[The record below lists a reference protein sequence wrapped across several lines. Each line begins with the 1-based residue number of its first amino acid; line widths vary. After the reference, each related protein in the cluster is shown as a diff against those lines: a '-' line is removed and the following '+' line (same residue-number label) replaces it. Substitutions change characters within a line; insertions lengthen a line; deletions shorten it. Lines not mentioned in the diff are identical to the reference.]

1 MNNIIMNASNILIS
15 ELKSNR
21 RYMALSMRMF
31 STRENLNHVAV
42 TEAFIDN
49 IIANKEE
56 YICMPLCADV
66 PKMKKKDYR
75 GLTHLYDAK
84 SGTFLADVIGG
95 FYDFE
100 KVSDE
105 FGISLIG
112 HARVNKRIEAVCTAI
127 EELYANNA
135 LNFSF
140 EISAGEL
147 REENGITIVDAS
159 DNNELTAMAVVSV
172 PAYPESKALD
182 LVAEAKPTIED
193 FYENTKFIAAEM
205 DLETVRW
212 KFFDALYE
220 YKSEEAWHMRP
231 VLFCYDCVILYDD
244 QEGKSY
250 KCEYIVQG
258 DELILKDFYEIKYM
272 RAEKGSENEMEMNEA
287 MKAEL
292 EEELK
297 KKEAEL
303 KAEGE
308 DTPADPDAPTD
319 PDAPADP
326 DPADPDPTDPD
337 PTDPDPVEEPVVEP
351 AAPEE
356 NVIGTEPVRASGEA
370 ETTIEVA
377 EDLPIVEEEQ
387 EDRDDPE
394 DQNEPEDKEDE
405 DELIALRKHCAELE
419 AQIEALNQ
427 VKAELDQIKAEREK
441 AELDEKKNELREY
454 AIAEGLN
461 VEDETVARAIDE
473 MDHAALMSEVMSKKN
488 SKKEADTQVAYV
500 ASFDIGVKGT
510 SYLFGHSKK

>member
-1 MNNIIMNASNILIS
+1 MDNIIMNASNILIS

-21 RYMALSMRMF
+21 RYMSLSMRMF

-212 KFFDALYE
+212 KFFDALYD
-220 YKSEEAWHMRP
+220 YKSDEAWHMRP

-258 DELILKDFYEIKYM
+258 DELILKDFYEIKFI

-292 EEELK
+292 EEE
-297 KKEAEL
+297 EAKL
-303 KAEGE
+303 KAEP
-308 DTPADPDAPTD
+308 DPAPADTEGGTEGGTENTGTTD
-319 PDAPADP
+319 PDPNPADP
-326 DPADPDPTDPD
+326 DPA
-337 PTDPDPVEEPVVEP
+337 DPDPVEEPVVEP

-370 ETTIEVA
+370 ETTVEVA

-419 AQIEALNQ
+419 AQIEALNR

-441 AELDEKKNELREY
+441 AELDEKKAELREY

-461 VEDETVARAIDE
+461 VEDDTVARAIDE

>member
-21 RYMALSMRMF
+21 RYMSLSMRMF

-56 YICMPLCADV
+56 YVCMPLCADV
-66 PKMKKKDYR
+66 PKMKEKDYR
-75 GLTHLYDAK
+75 GLTHLYDPK
-84 SGTFLADVIGG
+84 TGTFLADVIGG

-112 HARVNKRIEAVCTAI
+112 HARVNKRIEAVCAAI

-147 REENGITIVDAS
+147 REENGVTIVDAS

-182 LVAEAKPTIED
+182 LVAEAKPTIEN

-212 KFFDALYE
+212 KFWDALNAYLG
-220 YKSEEAWHMRP
+220 EESWHMRP
-231 VLFCYDCVILYDD
+231 TLFCIDCVILYDD
-244 QEGKSY
+244 VCGKSY
-250 KCEYIVQG
+250 KAEYLIQG
-258 DELILKDFYEIKYM
+258 DELILKDFYEIKFV
-272 RAEKGSENEMEMNEA
+272 RAEKGSENEMEMNEVNKLA
-287 MKAEL
+287 EEQVETEIKAE
-292 EEELK
+292 EERVEQVVETAEEAQTEQPENV
-297 KKEAEL
+297 EAEVET
-303 KAEGE
+303 AEE
-308 DTPADPDAPTD
+308 T
-319 PDAPADP
+319 
-326 DPADPDPTDPD
+326 
-337 PTDPDPVEEPVVEP
+337 VEEVVAE
-351 AAPEE
+351 
-356 NVIGTEPVRASGEA
+356 EA
-370 ETTIEVA
+370 EPTVEVA
-377 EDLPIVEEEQ
+377 EDLPLVEDEQ
-387 EDRDDPE
+387 KDPDDQDDPDDRNDRDDL
-394 DQNEPEDKEDE
+394 DDDE
-405 DELIALRKHCAELE
+405 VLALRKECSELK
-419 AQIEALNQ
+419 AL
-427 VKAELDQIKAEREK
+427 VEELKAAKEELDQIKAEREQ
-441 AELDEKKNELREY
+441 AELDEKKNQLREY

-461 VEDETVARAIDE
+461 VEDENIARAIDE
-473 MDHAALMSEVMSKKN
+473 MDHAALMSEVMNKKN
-488 SKKEADTQVAYV
+488 SKKEADKQVSYV

-510 SYLFGHSKK
+510 SYLLGHSK

>member
-21 RYMALSMRMF
+21 RYMSLSMRMF

-49 IIANKEE
+49 IIANKAD

-75 GLTHLYDAK
+75 GLTHLYDPK

-112 HARVNKRIEAVCTAI
+112 HARVNKRIEAVCSAI

-220 YKSEEAWHMRP
+220 YKEDNAWHLRP

-244 QEGKSY
+244 SEGKSY

-258 DELILKDFYEIKYM
+258 DELILKDFYEIKFI
-272 RAEKGSENEMEMNEA
+272 RAEKGSENEMKMDEEM
-287 MKAEL
+287 KLAE
-292 EEELK
+292 EQI
-297 KKEAEL
+297 EAEVEQTVET
-303 KAEGE
+303 AEE
-308 DTPADPDAPTD
+308 TQ
-319 PDAPADP
+319 
-326 DPADPDPTDPD
+326 
-337 PTDPDPVEEPVVEP
+337 EEQVVE
-351 AAPEE
+351 AEVETAEE
-356 NVIGTEPVRASGEA
+356 TTEEVVAEEA
-370 ETTIEVA
+370 EATVEVA

-387 EDRDDPE
+387 ERDDDP
-394 DQNEPEDKEDE
+394 DEPDNKED
-405 DELIALRKHCAELE
+405 DEELLSLRKHCAELE
-419 AQIEALNQ
+419 AQIEVLNQ
-427 VKAELDQIKAEREK
+427 AKAELDQIKAEREQ
-441 AELDEKKNELREY
+441 AELNEKKNQLRDY

-461 VEDETVARAIDE
+461 VEDEKIAKAIDE
-473 MDHAALMSEVMSKKN
+473 MDHASLMSEVMNKKN
-488 SKKEADTQVAYV
+488 SKKEEDKQVAFV
-500 ASFDIGVKGT
+500 ASFEISPKGT
-510 SYLFGHSKK
+510 GYLFGHSKD

>member
-21 RYMALSMRMF
+21 RYMSLSMRMF

-66 PKMKKKDYR
+66 PKMKKKDYH

-205 DLETVRW
+205 DLETVRR
-212 KFFDALYE
+212 KFFDALWE
-220 YKSEEAWHMRP
+220 YKGDEAWHLRP

-258 DELILKDFYEIKYM
+258 DELILKDFYEIKFM

-292 EEELK
+292 EEE
-297 KKEAEL
+297 EAKL
-303 KAEGE
+303 KAEPD
-308 DTPADPDAPTD
+308 DTPADAEGGTEGGTEGGSENTGTT
-319 PDAPADP
+319 DP
-326 DPADPDPTDPD
+326 DPAES
-337 PTDPDPVEEPVVEP
+337 DPVEEPVVEP

-370 ETTIEVA
+370 ETTVEVA

-441 AELDEKKNELREY
+441 AELDEKKAELREY

-473 MDHAALMSEVMSKKN
+473 MDHAALMSEVMSRKN

>member
-21 RYMALSMRMF
+21 RYMSLSMRMF

-49 IIANKEE
+49 IIANKDE
-56 YICMPLCADV
+56 YVCMPLCADV
-66 PKMKKKDYR
+66 PKMKEKDYR
-75 GLTHLYDAK
+75 GLTHLYDPK
-84 SGTFLADVIGG
+84 TGTFLADVIGG

-147 REENGITIVDAS
+147 REENGVIIVDAS

-193 FYENTKFIAAEM
+193 FYKNTKFIAAEM

-212 KFFDALYE
+212 KFWDALNE
-220 YKSEEAWHMRP
+220 YLGEESWHMRP
-231 VLFCYDCVILYDD
+231 TLFCIDSVILYDD
-244 QEGKSY
+244 VCGKSY
-250 KCEYIVQG
+250 KAEYLVQG
-258 DELILKDFYEIKYM
+258 DDVILKDFYEIKFV
-272 RAEKGSENEMEMNEA
+272 RAEKGSENEMEMNEVNKLA
-287 MKAEL
+287 EEQVETEVKAEEAQVVETA
-292 EEELK
+292 EEVQAEQSETV
-297 KKEAEL
+297 EAEVET
-303 KAEGE
+303 AEE
-308 DTPADPDAPTD
+308 TT
-319 PDAPADP
+319 
-326 DPADPDPTDPD
+326 
-337 PTDPDPVEEPVVEP
+337 EEVVAE
-351 AAPEE
+351 
-356 NVIGTEPVRASGEA
+356 EA
-370 ETTIEVA
+370 ETTVEVA
-377 EDLPIVEEEQ
+377 EDLPLVEEDREEQ
-387 EDRDDPE
+387 NDREDRDDP
-394 DQNEPEDKEDE
+394 DDE
-405 DELIALRKHCAELE
+405 DELLALRKECAEVKAE
-419 AQIEALNQ
+419 IEELRAA
-427 VKAELDQIKAEREK
+427 KAELDQIKAEREE
-441 AELDEKKNELREY
+441 AELNAKKSQLRDY

-461 VEDETVARAIDE
+461 VEDENIARAIEE
-473 MDHAALMSEVMSKKN
+473 MDHTTLVSEVMNKKN
-488 SKKEADTQVAYV
+488 SKKEADKQVSYV

-510 SYLFGHSKK
+510 SYLLGHSK

>member
-21 RYMALSMRMF
+21 RYMSLSMRMF

-49 IIANKEE
+49 IIANKDE
-56 YICMPLCADV
+56 YVCMPLCADV
-66 PKMKKKDYR
+66 PKMREKDYR
-75 GLTHLYDAK
+75 GLTHLYDPK
-84 SGTFLADVIGG
+84 TGTFLADVIGG

-147 REENGITIVDAS
+147 REENGVTIVDAS

-193 FYENTKFIAAEM
+193 FYKNTKFIAAEM

-212 KFFDALYE
+212 KFWDALNE
-220 YKSEEAWHMRP
+220 YLGEESWHMRP
-231 VLFCYDCVILYDD
+231 TLFCIDSVILYDD
-244 QEGKSY
+244 VCGKSY
-250 KCEYIVQG
+250 KAEYLVQG
-258 DELILKDFYEIKYM
+258 DDVILKDFYEIKFV
-272 RAEKGSENEMEMNEA
+272 RAEKGSENEMEMNEVNKLA
-287 MKAEL
+287 EEQVETEVKAEEAQVVEAA
-292 EEELK
+292 EEVQAEQSETV
-297 KKEAEL
+297 EAEVET
-303 KAEGE
+303 AEE
-308 DTPADPDAPTD
+308 TT
-319 PDAPADP
+319 
-326 DPADPDPTDPD
+326 
-337 PTDPDPVEEPVVEP
+337 EEVVAE
-351 AAPEE
+351 
-356 NVIGTEPVRASGEA
+356 EA
-370 ETTIEVA
+370 ETTVEVA
-377 EDLPIVEEEQ
+377 EDLPLVEEDREEQ
-387 EDRDDPE
+387 NDREDRDDP
-394 DQNEPEDKEDE
+394 DDE
-405 DELIALRKHCAELE
+405 DELLALRKECAELKAE
-419 AQIEALNQ
+419 IEELRVA
-427 VKAELDQIKAEREK
+427 KAELDQIKAEREE
-441 AELDEKKNELREY
+441 AELNAKKSQLRDY

-461 VEDETVARAIDE
+461 VEDENIARAIEE
-473 MDHAALMSEVMSKKN
+473 MDHATLVSEVMNKKN
-488 SKKEADTQVAYV
+488 SKKEADKQVSYV

-510 SYLFGHSKK
+510 SYLLGHSK

>member
-21 RYMALSMRMF
+21 RYMSLSMRMF

-49 IIANKEE
+49 IIANKDE
-56 YICMPLCADV
+56 YVCMPLCADV

-112 HARVNKRIEAVCTAI
+112 HARVNKRIEAVCSAI

-212 KFFDALYE
+212 KFFDALYD
-220 YKSEEAWHMRP
+220 YKSDEAWHMRP

-258 DELILKDFYEIKYM
+258 DELILKDFYEIKFM

-292 EEELK
+292 EEE
-297 KKEAEL
+297 EAKL
-303 KAEGE
+303 KAEPD
-308 DTPADPDAPTD
+308 DTPADTEGGNEGGTEGGSENTGTT
-319 PDAPADP
+319 DP
-326 DPADPDPTDPD
+326 DPA
-337 PTDPDPVEEPVVEP
+337 DPDPVEEPVVEP

-370 ETTIEVA
+370 ETTVEVA

-461 VEDETVARAIDE
+461 VEDEAVARAIDE